1 VIRIPDLPEDW
12 LLALSPFDGPDAW
25 RGLKPQVEAS
35 YGSGEVHPPAHQL
48 WTALELCPF
57 ESVRIVVLGQDP
69 YHRPGQA
76 HGLAFSVPTGVQ
88 PPPSLRSIF
97 NELRSD
103 TGLEPPKSGDLSGWA
118 QQGILLLNTAL
129 TVRNGEP
136 GSHADGRWNGLVDS
150 ILQALNAEE
159 RPIAF
164 WLWGAQAQKR
174 AAFLSNPGHL
184 VLAASHPSP
193 LGAYRGFFGSKP
205 FSKTELW
212 FKSQGLSAPDWSAS
226 QPTFEQ

>member
-1 VIRIPDLPEDW
+1 MIRIPDLPDDW
-12 LLALSPFDGPDAW
+12 LLALRPFDGPAAW
-25 RGLKPQVEAS
+25 HGLKPQAEAS

-76 HGLAFSVPTGVQ
+76 HGLAFSVPTWVQ

-97 NELRSD
+97 KELRSD

-136 GSHADGRWNGLVDS
+136 GSHADGRWNVLVD
-150 ILQALNAEE
+150 
-159 RPIAF
+159 
-164 WLWGAQAQKR
+164 
-174 AAFLSNPGHL
+174 
-184 VLAASHPSP
+184 
-193 LGAYRGFFGSKP
+193 
-205 FSKTELW
+205 
-212 FKSQGLSAPDWSAS
+212 
-226 QPTFEQ
+226 